1 MYWFVLRVKRKNE
14 IKITNHLESAGYLV
28 YCPTITTIK
37 QWSDRK
43 KKVTEPLIGSYI
55 FIKIKEKDRVN
66 VFEVPG
72 VLRYLFYLGVP
83 AKVRNKEID
92 TLQDFLKEGS
102 LVSSVEKIQ
111 PGDNHLITDG
121 PFKGKNGIVQEIGK
135 NRIQVVL
142 TELGMKVTLTNSN

>member
-14 IKITNHLESAGYLV
+14 IKITNHLETAGHLV

-43 KKVTEPLIGSYI
+43 KKVIAPLISSYI
-55 FIKIKEKDRVN
+55 FIKIKEKDRAN

-83 AKVRNKEID
+83 AKVRNKEIA

-102 LVSSVEKIQ
+102 LVSSIEKIQ

-121 PFKGKNGIVQEIGK
+121 PFKGKNGVVQEIGK

-142 TELGMKVTLTNSN
+142 TELGMKVTLTNTI